1 MLVDDEVVIT
11 TQLEERL
18 TSMGYEVIG
27 SASSGPEAVNMA
39 SNLKPDIILMDI
51 VMPGKLNGIGAAE
64 TIRTELDVPVIFL
77 TAYAEDKHIKRAKNV
92 EAFGYLV
99 KPCHEK
105 EIRASIEVALY
116 KKHME
121 RQLRASEQKH
131 RSVVDTAAD
140 AIIIADSDRNIVSWN
155 HAAEIMFGY
164 SVNESAGKPFTLIVP
179 EHTRQELESAVDCI
193 VSTGK
198 SDILAKTV
206 EYSGL
211 RKDGSEFPV
220 ELSLATWQTK
230 EDIFFTFIIRD
241 ITARKRVEEALKESN
256 HSLEEALAEL
266 RQTQLQVIQQERL
279 RALGQMASAIVHDFN
294 NALTP
299 ILGYTDLM
307 RTVPPLLNDKE
318 KVKNYLDIIN
328 TAARNAAEITRNLRS
343 FYSQRTE
350 IDIFA
355 PVNPTQ
361 LIEQAIELAQPRWKN
376 QALASGIIINIE
388 TDLRTVPPVSGS
400 ETELQAM
407 LINLIF
413 NAVDAMPEG
422 GTITMRTYSDDE
434 QVIIAI
440 SDTGKGMTEEV
451 KQRCF
456 EPFFSTKD
464 DRSAG
469 LGLAVVYG
477 IIQRHEGRIEIESE
491 EGKGTT
497 FIVCLPI
504 QGEARVEGER
514 DEKAT
519 VPPLHILLVEDRPM
533 VRQIIRELLLF
544 DRHTVETANNG
555 RGGLAKFHEGK
566 FDLVLT
572 DRAMPD
578 MSGDELAVAIKQ
590 AAPKQYV
597 IMLTGYGEMLKH
609 IGEIPE
615 GVDELLSKPV
625 AIDELRKALTKVI
638 GQ

>member
-1 MLVDDEVVIT
+1 MLVDDEAVIT

-27 SASSGPEAVNMA
+27 SASSGLEAVSMA
-39 SNLKPDIILMDI
+39 RNLKPDIILMDI
-51 VMPGKLNGIGAAE
+51 VMPGKLNGIDAAE
-64 TIRTELDVPVIFL
+64 TIRTELDIPVIFL

-99 KPCHEK
+99 KPCHER

-121 RQLRASEQKH
+121 RQLRASEEKY

-155 HAAEIMFGY
+155 HVAELMFGY
-164 SVNESAGKPFTLIVP
+164 SVNESAGKPFTLIMP
-179 EHTRQELESAVDCI
+179 EHTGQELENAMDCI

-198 SDILAKTV
+198 SDILGKTV

-230 EDIFFTFIIRD
+230 EDIFFTFIMRD
-241 ITARKRVEEALKESN
+241 ITERKRVEEALKESN
-256 HSLEEALAEL
+256 HFLEEALAEL

-279 RALGQMASAIVHDFN
+279 RALGQMASGIVHDFN

-307 RTVPPLLNDKE
+307 RTVPGMLNDTE
-318 KVKNYLDIIN
+318 NVKNYLDIIN
-328 TAARNAAEITRNLRS
+328 TAAKDSAEITRNLRS
-343 FYSQRTE
+343 FYSQHTE

-388 TDLRTVPPVSGS
+388 TDLRAVPPVSGS
-400 ETELQAM
+400 ETELREM

-422 GTITMRTYSDDE
+422 GTITMRTYSDE
-434 QVIIAI
+434 EHVIIAI

-451 KQRCF
+451 KERCF

-464 DRSAG
+464 DRGAG

-491 EGKGTT
+491 ESKGTT

-504 QGEARVEGER
+504 QGEAQVEEER
-514 DEKAT
+514 EEKVT
-519 VPPLHILLVEDRPM
+519 VRPLHILLVEDRPM
-533 VRQIIRELLLF
+533 VRDIIRELLFL

-555 RGGLAKFHEGK
+555 RKGLAKFHEGK

-578 MSGDELAVAIKQ
+578 MNGDELATAIKQ

-597 IMLTGYGEMLKH
+597 IMLTGYGEMMKY

-615 GVDELLSKPV
+615 GVDELLSKP
-625 AIDELRKALTKVI
+625 ITINDLRKALTKVI
-638 GQ
+638 VE